1 LHNIRSAHNVGS
13 ALRTADGAFIQE
25 VLISG
30 FTPTPDHKSV
40 YKTSLG
46 AQDFVPWRLLP
57 DPKEYLQELKLSGY
71 TVAALEL
78 TDRPTPIENLQPSS
92 FPMCLIAGNEVDG
105 VDESL
110 MGMCDFAFEIPQYGA
125 KQSLNVSVAVG
136 IVLFDLIRQFRSF

>member
-1 LHNIRSAHNVGS
+1 MAIRKLEHLEIPRLLPDELKTKKRHPVLLLLHNIRSAHNVGS

-57 DPKEYLQELKLSGY
+57 DP
-71 TVAALEL
+71 
-78 TDRPTPIENLQPSS
+78 
-92 FPMCLIAGNEVDG
+92 
-105 VDESL
+105 
-110 MGMCDFAFEIPQYGA
+110 
-125 KQSLNVSVAVG
+125 
-136 IVLFDLIRQFRSF
+136 